1 MYRLYFCG
9 LGIVM
14 ILSKEKTERL
24 KVFIFYL
31 RETASNIA
39 KKNVNV
45 DYCNRFIILQTKHL
59 SVLQKITKHRI

>member
-1 MYRLYFCG
+1 
-9 LGIVM
+9 M
-14 ILSKEKTERL
+14 ILFKEKTERL

-39 KKNVNV
+39 KKDVNV
-45 DYCNRFIILQTKHL
+45 DYFNRFIILQTKHL

>member
-39 KKNVNV
+39 KKKCECRLLQQIHYFA
-45 DYCNRFIILQTKHL
+45 DKTFICVAKDN
-59 SVLQKITKHRI
+59 